1 MVVEVHFANSH
12 SAGKVIQK
20 GSHWFQH
27 RDDAAW
33 HGRQWMTDFR
43 RRNRDVCDTWA
54 EKLVIEEGNRYD
66 VRDDLAAE
74 VGCLETK
81 KSSQTAL
88 MDIDERRK

>member
-1 MVVEVHFANSH
+1 MVVEVHFGNSL
-12 SAGKVIQK
+12 SAGKVVQK
-20 GSHWFQH
+20 GSHWFQS

-33 HGRQWMTDFR
+33 HGRQWLAER
-43 RRNRDVCDTWA
+43 RQRHRDVCDTWP

-81 KSSQTAL
+81 KSSQTVP